1 MTSALATLSDVRYI
15 YTTAGLRVE
24 VFYVRYFVAGFSI
37 KPRKAFK
44 QHNKILLDI
53 VHGKLN
59 LNLISLYALSTCSLC
74 RTEIT
79 HDT

>member
-1 MTSALATLSDVRYI
+1 MAIMKTLQDD
-15 YTTAGLRVE
+15 G
-24 VFYVRYFVAGFSI
+24 I
-37 KPRKAFK
+37 KPRKVFN

-59 LNLISLYALSTCSLC
+59 LNLVYALSTRSLC
-74 RTEIT
+74 RTKIT